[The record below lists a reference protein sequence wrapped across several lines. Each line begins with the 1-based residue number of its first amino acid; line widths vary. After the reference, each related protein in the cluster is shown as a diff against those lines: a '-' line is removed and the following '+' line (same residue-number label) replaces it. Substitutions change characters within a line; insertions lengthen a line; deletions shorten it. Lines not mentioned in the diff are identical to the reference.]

1 MSKAVIHVLLFVAGM
16 VGVAYG
22 VHRLDAVWIW
32 SWCRNKLVAYDVDH
46 RDCDTVFIGSS
57 RVDVG
62 VVPELFDARMA
73 ALGKPTRSVNL
84 GLSGL
89 LQHDIAGVFDWVLEH
104 RSPQWKR
111 AVVEL
116 GPWVLPY
123 PPDQWFSDQ
132 EIEMHRVSQFWRRM
146 SSALAAQ
153 NDLQVRARRAGFVLA
168 HTLTNGLRVGQG
180 LRLLDDLAARAAGR
194 RVPGSWPLKNRG
206 WRDADM
212 KDNPAQV
219 LKGRAQ
225 FQASMNVRFD
235 LLAGRDVDVPALQ
248 AGAFCLDEVR
258 EQIARCRDAGI
269 ELIFVVMPS
278 WESSFE
284 ARGRVRELA
293 GEVRLLE
300 LDDPVGNE
308 ALYDLDLW
316 FDYSHFVRRG
326 AEVFSNLVA
335 DRIVALESTP
345 LAAPSSPQGV
355 AAPMGLTA
363 VWAADGS
370 SQIEVVASGLPPLGV
385 ASVHVADQRADS
397 PLPNGMRI
405 GIRFP
410 PLVSTTL
417 HRTSPRDASARVT
430 LPTAPGGDL
439 FVQVAVWRRNELQ
452 AISGVVALPQRR

>member
-1 MSKAVIHVLLFVAGM
+1 MTKAVVHVILFVAGM
-16 VGVAYG
+16 VGVAFG

-46 RDCDTVFIGSS
+46 RDCDTVFVGSS
-57 RVDVG
+57 RIDVG

-89 LQHDIAGVFDWVLEH
+89 LQHDIAGVLDWVLEH
-104 RSPQWKR
+104 RSPQCKR
-111 AVVEL
+111 VVVEL

-123 PPDQWFSDQ
+123 PPDQWFADQ
-132 EIEMHRVSQFWRRM
+132 EVEMHRVSQFARRM
-146 SSALAAQ
+146 GSAIAAQ
-153 NDLQVRARRAGFVLA
+153 NDLQVRGKRAGFVLA

-180 LRLLDDLAARAAGR
+180 LRLLDDLAACAAGR
-194 RVPGSWPLKNRG
+194 RVPGSWPLKDRG
-206 WRDADM
+206 WRDADI
-212 KDNPAQV
+212 KDNPAHV

-235 LLAGRDVDVPALQ
+235 HLAGRDLDVPALQ

-258 EQIARCRDAGI
+258 EQIARCREAGI

-308 ALYDLDLW
+308 ALYAVDLW
-316 FDYSHFVRRG
+316 FDFSHFVRRG
-326 AEVFSNLVA
+326 AELFSSLIA
-335 DRIVALESTP
+335 DRIVAVE
-345 LAAPSSPQGV
+345 AAPLSASPPPKAVPEPV
-355 AAPMGLTA
+355 ALTA

-370 SQIEVVASGLPPLGV
+370 NHIEVVASGLPSLGV
-385 ASVHVADQRADS
+385 ATAHVADRRAETV
-397 PLPNGMRI
+397 LPNGLRI
-405 GIRFP
+405 GIQFP
-410 PLVSTTL
+410 PLASSPL
-417 HRTSPRDASARVT
+417 HRISPREASARVS
-430 LPTAPGGDL
+430 LPAAPAGEVFL
-439 FVQVAVWRRNELQ
+439 QVAVWRRNELQ